1 MKNKLIKTLKISLP
15 IAIGV
20 YLTWYFVS
28 NSTETEKEYFLKS
41 LSEANYG
48 WVLAAL
54 IIAFCSH
61 LSRAYRWKYLLET
74 LDLKP
79 KLSLMYHSV
88 MIGYIINLT
97 IPRSG
102 ELARAAYFSR
112 YQKTKSD
119 QIFGTIV
126 IERVI
131 DLIMFG
137 LVFFI
142 AFLFQADQDK
152 FNELRQI
159 SNSSSNPYL
168 LPSLLIFGI
177 IFIGILIGVKKVR
190 VKVVDFL
197 KGIIQGATAILKLKY
212 KTAFANMKKVHF
224 YKRING
230 EFIKT
235 IFYISENDKVYINT
249 EDKIN
254 GFSNLKL
261 NKEESI
267 LITKF
272 DGPSETSTIKSIS
285 ESNIN
290 PKFESEILDLYEL
303 QKKSEIW
310 INSSEINSLES
321 KLKYFV
327 FHTFFIWAC
336 YISMLWITALAL
348 PDIENITIN
357 AVFACFIA
365 GTIAIGATP
374 GGIGLYP
381 IMVASAL
388 IELYGYDGQVA
399 KSFGMLMW
407 SSQTIFMIL
416 LGIISLIAIKKEN

>member
-20 YLTWYFVS
+20 YLTWYFIS
-28 NSTETEKEYFLKS
+28 NAITPEKRSFRYSIFETEIAAEDQFSSIIKRKDSSLKKEFDFFKSSSFDELEEKLSLTIAKKIFELNPEELSPPLSFNGSHYLIIVDKIEEEITKEDFINSFRDVNYLWIFL
-41 LSEANYG
+41 
-48 WVLAAL
+48 AL
-54 IIAFCSH
+54 IVAFLSH
-61 LSRAYRWKYLLET
+61 LSRAYRWRYLLEP

-131 DLIMFG
+131 DLLMFG
-137 LVFFI
+137 LVFLI
-142 AFLFQADQDK
+142 AFLFQADQEK

-168 LPSLLIFGI
+168 LPSLLFLGI
-177 IFIGILIGVKKVR
+177 IFLGILIGVKKVR

-197 KGIIQGATAILKLKY
+197 KGIIQGATAILRLK
-212 KTAFANMKKVHF
+212 N
-224 YKRING
+224 
-230 EFIKT
+230 
-235 IFYISENDKVYINT
+235 
-249 EDKIN
+249 KI
-254 GFSNLKL
+254 GF
-261 NKEESI
+261 
-267 LITKF
+267 LI
-272 DGPSETSTIKSIS
+272 
-285 ESNIN
+285 
-290 PKFESEILDLYEL
+290 
-303 QKKSEIW
+303 
-310 INSSEINSLES
+310 
-321 KLKYFV
+321 
-327 FHTFFIWAC
+327 HTFFIWAC

>member
-1 MKNKLIKTLKISLP
+1 MKNKLIKFLKISLP
-15 IAIGV
+15 ITIGL

-28 NSTETEKEYFLKS
+28 NSTEKEKEYFLNS

-48 WVLAAL
+48 WLLVAL
-54 IIAFCSH
+54 IIAFFSN
-61 LSRAYRWKYLLET
+61 LSRAYRWKFLLET

-112 YQKTKSD
+112 HQKTKSD

-131 DLIMFG
+131 DLIMFA
-137 LVFFI
+137 LIFFI
-142 AFLFQADQDK
+142 AFLFQGDQEK

-159 SNSSSNPYL
+159 SNSSYNPFF
-168 LPSLLIFGI
+168 LPSLMILAI
-177 IFIGILIGVKKVR
+177 IFLGTLIGLKKFR
-190 VKVVDFL
+190 VKALNFL
-197 KGIIQGATAILKLKY
+197 KGIIQGATTILRLKN
-212 KTAFANMKKVHF
+212 K
-224 YKRING
+224 
-230 EFIKT
+230 
-235 IFYISENDKVYINT
+235 IS
-249 EDKIN
+249 
-254 GFSNLKL
+254 F
-261 NKEESI
+261 
-267 LITKF
+267 LI
-272 DGPSETSTIKSIS
+272 
-285 ESNIN
+285 
-290 PKFESEILDLYEL
+290 
-303 QKKSEIW
+303 
-310 INSSEINSLES
+310 
-321 KLKYFV
+321 
-327 FHTFFIWAC
+327 HTFLIWAC

-348 PDIENITIN
+348 SDIENITIN
-357 AVFACFIA
+357 AIFACFVA

-381 IMVASAL
+381 IMVASVL